1 METLVVD
8 QEPMTAEAY
17 LEAER
22 KGSREEYGKFE
33 YHNGQ
38 LIAMGG
44 ATKEHNRI
52 SMNLSVLIGS
62 QLLNKPYE
70 AFHSDMRTFAPQSNS
85 YFYPDLVVCQGEAQ
99 FKDKEF
105 DNLMNPALIVE
116 ILSASTAAIDR
127 GTKFAAYRSIES
139 LNEYL
144 LISSQSLMVE
154 HYLRQQQ
161 NEWRIIIYHQLKD
174 KLSLL
179 DGQVRMSIGDIYR
192 NVFTE

>member
-8 QEPMTAEAY
+8 QKPMTAEAY

-52 SMNLSVLIGS
+52 SLNLSGLFWQS
-62 QLLNKPYE
+62 LLDKPYE

-85 YFYPDLVVCQGEAQ
+85 YFYPDLVVCQGEAR

-144 LISSQSLMVE
+144 LISSQTLLVE
-154 HYLRQQQ
+154 HYQRQQQ
-161 NEWRIIIYHQLKD
+161 NEWRIIIYQQLED
-174 KLSLL
+174 ELL
-179 DGQVRMSIGDIYR
+179 LLNGQVRLSLRDIYR
-192 NVFTE
+192 NVFVK